1 MTLLINDQ
9 PHAFDTLP
17 NLQALLE
24 QLDYQPNQFAVAV
37 NETFVPRGQYH
48 ETTLKDGDRIEIV
61 APMQGG

>member
-9 PHAFDTLP
+9 PQAFDTLP

-24 QLDYQPNQFAVAV
+24 QLGYQPNQFAVAV
-37 NETFVPRGQYH
+37 NETFVPRGQYR
-48 ETTLKDGDRIEIV
+48 ETVLQDGDCIEIV

>member
-9 PHAFDTLP
+9 PHAFDTPP

-24 QLDYQPNQFAVAV
+24 QLGYQPNHFAVAV

-48 ETTLKDGDRIEIV
+48 ETPLKDGDRIEIV

>member
-9 PHAFDTLP
+9 PHAFDIPP

-24 QLDYQPNQFAVAV
+24 QLGYQPNQFAVAV
-37 NETFVPRGQYH
+37 NETFVPRGQYR
-48 ETTLKDGDRIEIV
+48 ETALQDGDRIEIV